1 MCWGF
6 GFRSIPQVPLG
17 RSFLSE
23 PAKERYRLIFDDRLL
38 ALRATG

>member
-6 GFRSIPQVPLG
+6 GFRSILQIPLG